1 MANAK
6 FFYSV
11 SVVESEFV
19 FSFDE
24 ESSVVFCDESL
35 SSLFVVLSLDVFS
48 SFLDEEDL
56 NRVTYSV
63 LNLNGPAGGWPE
75 ISLIGDEQILNK
87 ILDEF
92 GHNNDQNYSYNKG
105 YYL

>member
-1 MANAK
+1 MAKYNVNIDYAN
-6 FFYSV
+6 
-11 SVVESEFV
+11 
-19 FSFDE
+19 
-24 ESSVVFCDESL
+24 
-35 SSLFVVLSLDVFS
+35 DVISDSTSIKEMEDIFKDDLLN
-48 SFLDEEDL
+48 FLDEEDL

-92 GHNNDQNYSYNKG
+92 GYTNDQNYLKEYGKVI
-105 YYL
+105 

>member
-1 MANAK
+1 MAKYNVNIDYAN
-6 FFYSV
+6 
-11 SVVESEFV
+11 
-19 FSFDE
+19 
-24 ESSVVFCDESL
+24 
-35 SSLFVVLSLDVFS
+35 DVISDSTSIKEMEDIFKNDLLN
-48 SFLDEEDL
+48 FLDEEDL

-92 GHNNDQNYSYNKG
+92 GYNNDQNYLKEYGKAI
-105 YYL
+105 

>member
-1 MANAK
+1 MAKYNVNIDYAN
-6 FFYSV
+6 
-11 SVVESEFV
+11 
-19 FSFDE
+19 
-24 ESSVVFCDESL
+24 
-35 SSLFVVLSLDVFS
+35 DVISDSTSIKEMEDIFKDDLLN
-48 SFLDEEDL
+48 FLDEEDL

-92 GHNNDQNYSYNKG
+92 GYNNDQNYLKEYGKAI
-105 YYL
+105 

>member
-1 MANAK
+1 MAKYNVNIDYANDE
-6 FFYSV
+6 V
-11 SVVESEFV
+11 SDSTSIKEMEDIFK
-19 FSFDE
+19 D
-24 ESSVVFCDESL
+24 DL
-35 SSLFVVLSLDVFS
+35 LN
-48 SFLDEEDL
+48 FLDEEDL

-92 GHNNDQNYSYNKG
+92 GYNNDQNYLKEYGKAI
-105 YYL
+105 

>member
-1 MANAK
+1 MAKYNVNIDYAN
-6 FFYSV
+6 
-11 SVVESEFV
+11 
-19 FSFDE
+19 
-24 ESSVVFCDESL
+24 
-35 SSLFVVLSLDVFS
+35 DVISDSTSIKEMEDIFKDDLLN
-48 SFLDEEDL
+48 FLDEEDL

-92 GHNNDQNYSYNKG
+92 GYNNDQNYLKEYGKVI
-105 YYL
+105 

>member
-1 MANAK
+1 MAKYNVNIDYANDE
-6 FFYSV
+6 V
-11 SVVESEFV
+11 SDSTSIKEMEDIFKN
-19 FSFDE
+19 D
-24 ESSVVFCDESL
+24 L
-35 SSLFVVLSLDVFS
+35 LN
-48 SFLDEEDL
+48 FLDEEDL

-92 GHNNDQNYSYNKG
+92 GYNNDQNYLKEYGKAI
-105 YYL
+105 

>member
-1 MANAK
+1 MTKYIVNIDYAN
-6 FFYSV
+6 
-11 SVVESEFV
+11 
-19 FSFDE
+19 
-24 ESSVVFCDESL
+24 
-35 SSLFVVLSLDVFS
+35 DVISDSTSIKEMEDIFKDDLLN
-48 SFLDEEDL
+48 FLDEEDL

-92 GHNNDQNYSYNKG
+92 GYNV
-105 YYL
+105 

>member
-1 MANAK
+1 MT
-6 FFYSV
+6 
-11 SVVESEFV
+11 
-19 FSFDE
+19 
-24 ESSVVFCDESL
+24 
-35 SSLFVVLSLDVFS
+35 LFG
-48 SFLDEEDL
+48 FLDEEDL

-92 GHNNDQNYSYNKG
+92 GYNNDQNYLKEYGKVI
-105 YYL
+105 

>member
-1 MANAK
+1 MTKYIVNIDYAN
-6 FFYSV
+6 
-11 SVVESEFV
+11 
-19 FSFDE
+19 
-24 ESSVVFCDESL
+24 
-35 SSLFVVLSLDVFS
+35 DVISDSTSIKEMEDIFKDDLLN
-48 SFLDEEDL
+48 FLDEEDL

-92 GHNNDQNYSYNKG
+92 GYNNDQNYLKEYGKAI
-105 YYL
+105 

>member
-1 MANAK
+1 MTKYNVNIDYAN
-6 FFYSV
+6 
-11 SVVESEFV
+11 
-19 FSFDE
+19 
-24 ESSVVFCDESL
+24 
-35 SSLFVVLSLDVFS
+35 DVISDSTSIKEMEDIFKDDLLN
-48 SFLDEEDL
+48 FLDEEDL

-92 GHNNDQNYSYNKG
+92 GYKIKI
-105 YYL
+105 

>member
-1 MANAK
+1 MAKYNVNIDYAN
-6 FFYSV
+6 
-11 SVVESEFV
+11 
-19 FSFDE
+19 
-24 ESSVVFCDESL
+24 
-35 SSLFVVLSLDVFS
+35 DVISDSTSIKEMEDIFKDDLLN
-48 SFLDEEDL
+48 FLDEEDL

-92 GHNNDQNYSYNKG
+92 GYNNDQD
-105 YYL
+105 YLKEYGKAI

>member
-1 MANAK
+1 MTKYIVNIDYAN
-6 FFYSV
+6 
-11 SVVESEFV
+11 
-19 FSFDE
+19 
-24 ESSVVFCDESL
+24 
-35 SSLFVVLSLDVFS
+35 DVISDSTSIKEMEDIFKDDLLN
-48 SFLDEEDL
+48 FLDEEDL

-92 GHNNDQNYSYNKG
+92 GYNNDQNYLKEYGKVI
-105 YYL
+105 